1 MNSSVLIATHVS
13 IKSVQ
18 VLILNLSSRV
28 LDEFEVPTDAS
39 GNFKAKC
46 EFSDFCELK
55 YNCNVLINYFLKVF
69 EINQILFKNHCNCN
83 VM

>member
-1 MNSSVLIATHVS
+1 MT
-13 IKSVQ
+13 
-18 VLILNLSSRV
+18 SRV

-39 GNFKAKC
+39 GNLKAKC

-55 YNCNVLINYFLKVF
+55 YNCNVINYFLKEF
-69 EINQILFKNHCNCN
+69 EKNKILFKNHCNCN

>member
-1 MNSSVLIATHVS
+1 MT
-13 IKSVQ
+13 
-18 VLILNLSSRV
+18 SRV

-46 EFSDFCELK
+46 NHCATSISGKFCEFSDFWELK
-55 YNCNVLINYFLKVF
+55 CNCNVINYFLKVF
-69 EINQILFKNHCNCN
+69 EKNQILFKNHCNCN